1 MSIKI
6 MLADDHAVFRSG
18 LRALLEKEKG
28 FQVVAEA
35 GDGNETVKKACKED
49 IDVLILDINMPGMTG
64 PMIAEE
70 VLKKK
75 PRLAIVILTMHDDE
89 YYLQELFKIG
99 VRGFVLKKSTGTDL
113 LQAIHAVGRGEQY
126 IDPSLTKCVLSR
138 YIGSKE
144 GKTPGQ
150 SRKDLLTQREQQV
163 CQLLAY
169 GHTNSEIAEKLF
181 ISERTVETHRSNIYA
196 KLGLKNRVELVR
208 FAIDNG
214 LMLRP

>member
-35 GDGNETVKKACKED
+35 GDGNETVKRACKED

-75 PRLAIVILTMHDDE
+75 PRLAIVVLTMHDEE

-126 IDPSLTKCVLSR
+126 IDPALTKCVLSR

-144 GKTPGQ
+144 GETPGQ
-150 SRKDLLTQREQQV
+150 SRKDLLTQREKQV
-163 CQLLAY
+163 CQMLAY